1 MIENDILD
9 QRFKMDARLA
19 QFLMIFSRFEFAM
32 THVELLSGRMGRRQ
46 VLVSHDANPPQVSD
60 WQSATAD
67 WSKLV
72 SKLPSDVLSA
82 VMNGEKTK
90 VLWQNPVNV
99 FGSAKEQVADWGKAV
114 PAMFLLI
121 DGMPT
126 GRELDPIKWV
136 RNTVTHGESPGLHG
150 RALELVNAGF
160 FALRDVLAWCEA
172 NPNVDPSIQAFVA
185 QVNLHEQATSSA

>member
-1 MIENDILD
+1 MIENDVLD

-46 VLVSHDANPPQVSD
+46 VLVPHETNPLQVAE

-72 SKLPSDVLSA
+72 SKLPLNVLSA

-90 VLWQNPVNV
+90 VLWQNPINV
-99 FGSAKEQVADWGKAV
+99 FGSLKGQVADWGKAV
-114 PAMFLLI
+114 PATFSLI
-121 DGMPT
+121 YGKPN
-126 GRELDPIKWV
+126 GHELDPIKWV
-136 RNTVTHGESPGLHG
+136 RNTVTHGESPGLQG
-150 RALELVNAGF
+150 RGLQLVNAGF
-160 FALRDVLAWCEA
+160 FALREVLAWCEA
-172 NPNVDPSIQAFVA
+172 NPNVDPSIQEFVA
-185 QVNLHEQATSSA
+185 QINLHEHDTSSA

>member
-1 MIENDILD
+1 MTENDVLD

-32 THVELLSGRMGRRQ
+32 THVEPLSGRMGRRQ
-46 VLVSHDANPPQVSD
+46 VFLSHDANSSQVVE

-72 SKLPSDVLSA
+72 SKLPSTVLST

-90 VLWQNPVNV
+90 VIWQNPINV
-99 FGSAKEQVADWGKAV
+99 FGSLKGQVADWGKAV
-114 PAMFLLI
+114 PVVFPLI
-121 DGMPT
+121 DGKPN
-126 GRELDPIKWV
+126 GHELDPIKWV

-150 RALELVNAGF
+150 RGLELVNAGF
-160 FALRDVLAWCEA
+160 LALRDVLAWCEA
-172 NPNVDPSIQAFVA
+172 NPNVDPSIQKFVE
-185 QVNLHEQATSSA
+185 QINLHEHATFSV